1 VTTLGGVVEVLDEGV
16 VVLVEVVFLEQAR
29 NIKVKINMKY
39 TFFKFSY
46 LNI

>member
-1 VTTLGGVVEVLDEGV
+1 VTTLGGVVGVLDEGV

-39 TFFKFSY
+39 SFFKFSN